1 MEKAKKTFSQ
11 KASTV
16 FYKAEYLLKEV
27 VAVIYFC
34 LAVILIAMVLMVFNP
49 LVLWPIAAISKSG
62 MKFAMS
68 LTEPMDI
75 LDVRGLYQ
83 GLFNKLPLSRKLMFP
98 KEFDFSAEE
107 QRKIA
112 QKYGKVQLFE
122 LNEIAPEII
131 KEQLVANHLFRM
143 EYIAKRNVTSEQ
155 ADIIYDSGD
164 KEAVYKLLVK
174 RCPSA
179 SQAEYLL
186 SIPELLTLLPVYAA
200 NHAPGY
206 AFLQKAKERLTAEQY
221 QAIIDILNDKADAQ
235 IFSEYQQKQNGN
247 MLERAKEA
255 AKRKLGKRGQRAL
268 LDCREMNLVNLYLE
282 HDALDEVLVMKF
294 SGVETSF
301 ARNLFKAIWCK
312 NQLSDDAKAILRQGP
327 HAEVIA

>member
-34 LAVILIAMVLMVFNP
+34 LAVILIVMVLMVFNP

-68 LTEPMDI
+68 LTELMDI

-107 QRKIA
+107 QGKIA
-112 QKYGKVQLFE
+112 QKYGKIQLFE

-131 KEQLVANHLFRM
+131 KGQLVANHLFRM

-155 ADIIYDSGD
+155 ADIIYASGD

-186 SIPELLTLLPVYAA
+186 RIPELLTLLPVYAA
-200 NHAPGY
+200 NYAPGY
-206 AFLQKAKERLTAEQY
+206 AFMQKAKDHLTPGQY
-221 QAIIDILNDKADAQ
+221 QCIIDILNDKADAQ
-235 IFSEYQQKQNGN
+235 IFSEYQQKQTETA
-247 MLERAKEA
+247 LQRAKEA
-255 AKRKLGKRGQRAL
+255 AKRKLGTRGQRAL
-268 LDCREMNLVNLYLE
+268 LDCREMDFVNLYLE

-301 ARNLFKAIWCK
+301 ARKLFKAVWSK
-312 NQLSDDAKAILRQGP
+312 NQLSEEAKAVLRQGA